1 MAKGSGG
8 DPVERDARSEKP
20 ESCGVGGRIAFGM
33 CLNWRVLGALAL
45 VGLVVLVA
53 APSLAARALPL
64 LFVAVCPLSMAAM
77 MWAMRGRKTAPAP
90 PVGVPETTAPPT
102 KQKRAQGPI
111 VSDLRSEL
119 AGMQAQ
125 QERLTRQ
132 IAALEAAA
140 GQEEP
145 APCRL
150 RDPDANG
157 DDRGPGFS
165 PAAGRMTQTPIRSAP

>member
-1 MAKGSGG
+1 MANASGG
-8 DPVERDARSEKP
+8 DPVERDARSEKS
-20 ESCGVGGRIAFGM
+20 ESCGVGGRTAFGM

-77 MWAMRGRKTAPAP
+77 MWAMRGKDSAPAP
-90 PVGVPETTAPPT
+90 PVGVPETTAPSAKPEKGAGPT
-102 KQKRAQGPI
+102 L
-111 VSDLRSEL
+111 SDLRSEL

-125 QERLTRQ
+125 QERLARQ
-132 IAALEAAA
+132 IADLETAA

-145 APCRL
+145 ALAAGSGMRAATETTGAL
-150 RDPDANG
+150 A
-157 DDRGPGFS
+157 S
-165 PAAGRMTQTPIRSAP
+165 PAPRGESRHR